1 MSILTAANT
10 VAFALAEAEKG
21 VWFDNPAI
29 REAFWPSVWET
40 LVMTGWSTLITVLV
54 GTPLGLLLVAT
65 ARGGL
70 LPNRLANQTLGLIVN
85 VGRSIP
91 FIILLIAI
99 LPFTRWVVGTTLG
112 WKAAVVP
119 LTVGAIPFFARLV
132 ETNVRS
138 VQSGKIE
145 AAHMMGATRW
155 EIMFGV
161 QVREAL
167 PGLIDSTTVLA
178 VTLIS
183 YSAIAGAL
191 GGGGLGQ
198 LAMNYGYH
206 RFQGDVM
213 LVSVVGIVVIVQ
225 IIQVLGDMLS
235 RLVDH
240 R

>member
-1 MSILTAANT
+1 MSILTSA
-10 VAFALAEAEKG
+10 VAPLLLGGEGK
-21 VWFDNPAI
+21 WFDNPAI
-29 REAFWPSVWET
+29 SEAFWPSVWET
-40 LVMTGWSTLITVLV
+40 LAMTGWATLLTVIV

-65 ARGGL
+65 SRGGL
-70 LPNRLANQTLGLIVN
+70 FSNRLANQILGLITN
-85 VGRSIP
+85 IGRSIP

-99 LPFTRWVVGTTLG
+99 LPFTRWVIGTTLG

-132 ETNVRS
+132 ETNIRGVH
-138 VQSGKIE
+138 SGKVE
-145 AAHMMGATRW
+145 AAHMMGASRW

-161 QVREAL
+161 QVREAM
-167 PGLIDSTTVLA
+167 PALIDSTTVLA
-178 VTLIS
+178 VTLVG

-213 LVSVVGIVVIVQ
+213 LVSVVGIVIIVQ
-225 IIQVLGDMLS
+225 IVQVIGDMLS

>member
-1 MSILTAANT
+1 MSVATAL
-10 VAFALAEAEKG
+10 VPLAADG
-21 VWFDNPAI
+21 QWLDTPAI
-29 REAFWPSVWET
+29 KEAFWPSVWQT
-40 LVMTGWSTLITVLV
+40 LAMTAWATVITVV
-54 GTPLGLLLVAT
+54 IGTPLGLFLVST

-70 LPNRLANQTLGLIVN
+70 TPNRVANQILGFIVN

-99 LPFTRWVVGTTLG
+99 LPFTRFVVGTTLG

-119 LTVGAIPFFARLV
+119 LSVGAIPFFARLV
-132 ETNVRS
+132 ETNVRGVS
-138 VQSGKIE
+138 AGKIE
-145 AAHMMGATRW
+145 AAHMMGASRW

-167 PGLIDSTTVLA
+167 PALIDSVTVLA
-178 VTLIS
+178 VTLIG
-183 YSAIAGAL
+183 YSAIAGVL

-198 LAMNYGYH
+198 LAMNYGYN

-213 LVSVVGIVVIVQ
+213 LVSVVGIVIIVQ
-225 IIQVLGDMLS
+225 IVQVVGDMLS

>member
-1 MSILTAANT
+1 MNALTS
-10 VAFALAEAEKG
+10 ALLALPTAG
-21 VWFDNPAI
+21 NQWFDNPAI
-29 REAFWPSVWET
+29 REAFWPSVVET
-40 LVMTGWSTLITVLV
+40 LAMTWWSTLITIVI
-54 GTPLGLLLVAT
+54 GTPLGLFLVAT
-65 ARGGL
+65 SRGGL
-70 LPNRLANQTLGLIVN
+70 MPSRVANQVLGFIVN

-99 LPFTRWVVGTTLG
+99 LPFTRLIVGTTLG

-119 LTVGAIPFFARLV
+119 LSVGAIPFFARLV

-138 VQSGKIE
+138 VRPGKIE

-155 EIMFGV
+155 EIMTGV

-167 PGLIDSTTVLA
+167 PSLIDSVTVLA
-178 VTLIS
+178 VTLVG

-191 GGGGLGQ
+191 GGGGLGG
-198 LAMNYGYH
+198 LAMNYGYQ

-213 LVSVVGIVVIVQ
+213 LVSVVGIVIIVQ
-225 IIQVLGDMLS
+225 IVQVFGDMLS

>member
-1 MSILTAANT
+1 M
-10 VAFALAEAEKG
+10 
-21 VWFDNPAI
+21 
-29 REAFWPSVWET
+29 
-40 LVMTGWSTLITVLV
+40 
-54 GTPLGLLLVAT
+54 AT

-161 QVREAL
+161 QVREL
-167 PGLIDSTTVLA
+167 TGLIDSTTVLA
-178 VTLIS
+178 VLLSTTPD
-183 YSAIAGAL
+183 AGAL
-191 GGGGLGQ
+191 GGV
-198 LAMNYGYH
+198 AS
-206 RFQGDVM
+206 
-213 LVSVVGIVVIVQ
+213 VS
-225 IIQVLGDMLS
+225 LP
-235 RLVDH
+235 
-240 R
+240 

>member
-1 MSILTAANT
+1 M
-10 VAFALAEAEKG
+10 F
-21 VWFDNPAI
+21 
-29 REAFWPSVWET
+29 EAFKVE
-40 LVMTGWSTLITVLV
+40 
-54 GTPLGLLLVAT
+54 
-65 ARGGL
+65 
-70 LPNRLANQTLGLIVN
+70 NRSRAHD
-85 VGRSIP
+85 GRD
-91 FIILLIAI
+91 
-99 LPFTRWVVGTTLG
+99 
-112 WKAAVVP
+112 
-119 LTVGAIPFFARLV
+119 
-132 ETNVRS
+132 
-138 VQSGKIE
+138 
-145 AAHMMGATRW
+145 RW

>member
-1 MSILTAANT
+1 MSVATAL
-10 VAFALAEAEKG
+10 VALAADSQ
-21 VWFDNPAI
+21 WLDNPAI
-29 REAFWPSVWET
+29 KEAFWPSVWQT
-40 LVMTGWSTLITVLV
+40 LGMTAWATVITVV
-54 GTPLGLLLVAT
+54 IGTPLGLFLVST

-70 LPNRLANQTLGLIVN
+70 TPNRVANQILGFIVN

-91 FIILLIAI
+91 FIILLIAV
-99 LPFTRWVVGTTLG
+99 LPFTRFVVGTTLG

-119 LTVGAIPFFARLV
+119 LSVGAIPFFARIV
-132 ETNVRS
+132 ETNVRGVS
-138 VQSGKIE
+138 AGKIE
-145 AAHMMGATRW
+145 AAHMMGASRW

-167 PGLIDSTTVLA
+167 PALIDSVTVLA
-178 VTLIS
+178 VTLIG
-183 YSAIAGAL
+183 YSAIAGVL

-198 LAMNYGYH
+198 LAMNYGYN

-213 LVSVVGIVVIVQ
+213 LVSVVGIVIIVQ
-225 IIQVLGDMLS
+225 IVQVVGDMLS